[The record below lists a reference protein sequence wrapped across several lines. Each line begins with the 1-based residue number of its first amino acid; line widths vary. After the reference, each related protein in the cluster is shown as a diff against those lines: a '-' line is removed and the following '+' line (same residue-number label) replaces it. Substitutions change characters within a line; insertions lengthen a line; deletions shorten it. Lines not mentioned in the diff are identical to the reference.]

1 VNAINPRHI
10 AAIIRLSMM
19 EHPFDPVYD
28 AHSRVLILG
37 TFPSPKSREARFYY
51 GHPQN
56 CFWATLALVLGEGE
70 PASDVASKT
79 AFLLKNRIA
88 VWDVLHACEIKG
100 ASDAGIRNPVPNAFR
115 PLLEASEIVAIF
127 TTGRKA
133 TDLFNALCGAET
145 GMTAV
150 YLPST
155 SPANR
160 ACQKKPAFMAEW
172 MRVREA
178 LAEPGKNGVVGE

>member
-1 VNAINPRHI
+1 M
-10 AAIIRLSMM
+10 SMI

-28 AHSRVLILG
+28 ARSRVLILG
-37 TFPSPKSREARFYY
+37 TFPSPKSRETRFYY

-56 CFWATLALVLGEGE
+56 CFWTTLAFVLGEGE
-70 PASDVASKT
+70 PATDPASKT

-88 VWDVLHACEIKG
+88 VWDVLHACEIEG

-115 PLLEASEIVAIF
+115 PLLSASEIATIF

-133 TDLFNALCGAET
+133 TELFNALCSAEA

-150 YLPST
+150 CLPST

-160 ACQKKPAFMAEW
+160 AYRKKPAFMAEW

-178 LAEPGKNGVVGE
+178 LGVGGASRSDPAGLSAPPASQKKENW